1 MHCISE
7 RRAHTAVANTHVEDL
22 CVGGV
27 AVLLNDMAKLTLS
40 DADLTVLTA
49 FVRKRLVANVC
60 RIMIYGHMHC
70 IDTCPPLSHAHA
82 PSRVTTLPSPLAD
95 SHVAPTVY
103 LQVDVTHI
111 CALHT
116 LLRRMFFGHSI
127 LYSHEEKRCTHAL
140 VLSHPLAGT
149 RRSAFF

>member
-7 RRAHTAVANTHVEDL
+7 RREHTAVANTHVEDL

-82 PSRVTTLPSPLAD
+82 PSRVTTLPSSLAD

-116 LLRRMFFGHSI
+116 LPSELLKNKRRRAHFI
-127 LYSHEEKRCTHAL
+127 LAHTSHTYTITLAAN
-140 VLSHPLAGT
+140 VLWA
-149 RRSAFF
+149 

>member
-7 RRAHTAVANTHVEDL
+7 RREHTAVANTHVEDL

-40 DADLTVLTA
+40 DADLTVLTT

-82 PSRVTTLPSPLAD
+82 PSRVTTLPSPLA
-95 SHVAPTVY
+95 PTVY

-116 LLRRMFFGHSI
+116 LPSELLKNKRRRAHFI
-127 LYSHEEKRCTHAL
+127 LAHTSHTCTITL
-140 VLSHPLAGT
+140 VANVLWA
-149 RRSAFF
+149 

>member
-7 RRAHTAVANTHVEDL
+7 RREHTAVANTHVEDL
-22 CVGGV
+22 CVGAV

-70 IDTCPPLSHAHA
+70 IDMCPLLSHPHA
-82 PSRVTTLPSPLAD
+82 PSRVTTLPGPLAD
-95 SHVAPTVY
+95 SHIPPILY

-116 LLRRMFFGHSI
+116 LRTKLLKNKRWRAHFIFAHT
-127 LYSHEEKRCTHAL
+127 SHTYTITLAAN
-140 VLSHPLAGT
+140 VLWA
-149 RRSAFF
+149 

>member
-1 MHCISE
+1 MHCILE
-7 RRAHTAVANTHVEDL
+7 RREHTAVSYTHVEDL

-70 IDTCPPLSHAHA
+70 IDTCPPSLS
-82 PSRVTTLPSPLAD
+82 RTRTLTSQTLLSPLAD
-95 SHVAPTVY
+95 SHVAPILY

-116 LLRRMFFGHSI
+116 LPSELLKNKRQRTHFI
-127 LYSHEEKRCTHAL
+127 LAHTSHTYTIT
-140 VLSHPLAGT
+140 LA
-149 RRSAFF
+149 ANFLWA